1 MDMEKTLK
9 NILKKIKLSEPTI
22 STILGALVIV
32 VVGVLIFNFFQAE
45 QSQPEIL
52 EMDEEISVSPEEQ
65 KAGVELVEVE
75 KEDGQKEMAK
85 IYKVEP
91 GDYLSKVSEKIYGGG
106 QYWPEIAKENS
117 LNNPDLL
124 LIGQELRLPDLELEM
139 ARLTA
144 LEVQNKPQAAIDGDE
159 YTVSEGD
166 HLWNIA
172 VRAYGDGYKW
182 TEIAQANNLAYPD
195 YLAVGQELKLPR

>member
-22 STILGALVIV
+22 STILGALVIL
-32 VVGVLIFNFFQAE
+32 VVGILIFNYFKAG

-52 EMDEEISVSPEEQ
+52 ETAEETSVSPEEQ
-65 KAGVELVEVE
+65 EAGVKLVEVE
-75 KEDGQKEMAK
+75 KENGQKEMAK

-91 GDYLSKVSEKIYGGG
+91 GDYLSLISKKIYGTG

-117 LNNPDLL
+117 LDNPDLL
-124 LIGQELRLPDLELEM
+124 AVGQELRLPDLGLEM
-139 ARLTA
+139 AQPA
-144 LEVQNKPQAAIDGDE
+144 APEVQNKPQATIDGDK
-159 YTVSEGD
+159 YTVVAGD
-166 HLWNIA
+166 HLWSIA

-182 TEIAQANNLAYPD
+182 TEIAQVNNLAHPD
-195 YLAVGQELKLPR
+195 FLAVGQELTLPR

>member
-22 STILGALVIV
+22 STILGALVIL
-32 VVGVLIFNFFQAE
+32 VVGVLIFNFFQAG

-52 EMDEEISVSPEEQ
+52 EMAEEISVSPEEQ
-65 KAGVELVEVE
+65 EAGVELVEVE

-91 GDYLSKVSEKIYGGG
+91 GDYLSLISEKIYGSG
-106 QYWPEIAKENS
+106 QYWSEIAKENNF
-117 LNNPDLL
+117 NNPDLL
-124 LIGQELRLPDLELEM
+124 LIGQELRLPDLELKM
-139 ARLTA
+139 AQPTA
-144 LEVQNKPQAAIDGDE
+144 AEVQNKSQAAIDGDR
-159 YTVSEGD
+159 YMVAEGD

-195 YLAVGQELKLPR
+195 YLAVDQELKLPR